1 MSHHPDDIILTTV
14 SKRKLEEELVHIRS
28 VKRPEINEAIRRARE
43 YGDLSE
49 NFEYQAARQSQAI
62 LNGRVAELEAIL
74 QRAKIV
80 EVLNEVDSVG
90 LGTTVL
96 VYDINNDEEWELTI
110 VDFVSADPI
119 NDKFS
124 ISSPIGRALIGKK
137 VTEIATADTPNGTAQ
152 YKILSIR
159 YE

>member
-1 MSHHPDDIILTTV
+1 LSHHPDDIILTTV

-80 EVLNEVDSVG
+80 EVINEVDSVG
-90 LGTTVL
+90 LVTTVL

>member
-1 MSHHPDDIILTTV
+1 MSHHPDDIILTIV

-137 VTEIATADTPNGTAQ
+137 VTEIANADTPNGTAQ

>member
-1 MSHHPDDIILTTV
+1 MAHHPDDIIITSA
-14 SKRKLEEELVHIRS
+14 SKRKIEEELIHIRS

-49 NFEYQAARQSQAI
+49 NFEYQAARQAQGI

-74 QRAKIV
+74 DRAKIV
-80 EVLNEVDSVG
+80 EADMDADTVG
-90 LGTTVL
+90 LGATVL
-96 VYDINNDEEWELTI
+96 VYDITNEEEWELI
-110 VDFVSADPI
+110 VVDATSADPI
-119 NDKFS
+119 NDKIS
-124 ISSPIGRALIGKK
+124 VSSPIGRAVVGKK
-137 VTEIATADTPNGTAQ
+137 VMEVATADTPNGIAQ